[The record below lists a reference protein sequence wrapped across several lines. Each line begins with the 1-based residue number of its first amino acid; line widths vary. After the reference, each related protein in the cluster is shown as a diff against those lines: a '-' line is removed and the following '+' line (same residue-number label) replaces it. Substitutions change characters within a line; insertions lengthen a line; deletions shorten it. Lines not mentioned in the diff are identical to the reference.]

1 MNVLSGTLVL
11 PTACFVYGLLVAATQ
26 PLPRMTSVK
35 EGSEWG
41 LVRAYSDRII
51 IRKVDAVT
59 RAPTREYRVIPLD
72 GVSDF
77 RFGLQ
82 R

>member
-1 MNVLSGTLVL
+1 
-11 PTACFVYGLLVAATQ
+11 
-26 PLPRMTSVK
+26 MTSVK